1 MPNAPDNKPTDTTR
15 PVESIL
21 GRRSIRRHHKD
32 RMKRKAERI
41 VVCIWRNRDPRV
53 IRNMRINADNLTVC
67 SCEMCGNPRR
77 SELSKGRSRQ
87 TRQERRAIPIE

>member
-1 MPNAPDNKPTDTTR
+1 MNNTPDNKPTETSR

-21 GRRSIRRHHKD
+21 ERRSIRRHHQG

-41 VVCIWRNRDPRV
+41 VVWIWRNRDLRV
-53 IRNMRINADNLTVC
+53 IRNLRINADNLTVC

-77 SELSKGRSRQ
+77 SGLSKGRSRQ